1 MRPGDVADLDCAIA
15 QAASVVGDWWTL
27 LIVRDVVGGTTRF
40 ESLQRSLAVSRKV
53 LTERLNRLVADGVL
67 RRVPYQDR
75 PPRHEYL
82 LTEAGQGLL
91 PVLVTLQDWGTRYVM
106 GDGSITA
113 TSSAT
118 SLEARRVQRLVGAQ
132 IPALRLTGVDGV
144 DVDPL
149 AADGWTVLYC
159 FPGAFAPTAHGY
171 PKNWGEIPGAAGCTL
186 ESITY
191 RERAA
196 AFAAAG
202 AVIRGISTQRP
213 DQLEDFATHADL
225 PFPLLSDQDS
235 RLTAALRLPA
245 FRASGQLRL
254 KRLTLL
260 VDQQRHIRA
269 VQFPIH
275 DPAASVAEALHLL
288 ADLKGEPVPKGET
301 GQVEVRTAPNPR
313 SRRRRSPLADVGLS
327 TTPRNG
333 ARRP

>member
-1 MRPGDVADLDCAIA
+1 MRPDDMSDLDCAIA
-15 QAASVVGDWWTL
+15 QAAGVVGDWWTL

-40 ESLQRSLAVSRKV
+40 EGLQRSLGVSRKV
-53 LTERLNRLVADGVL
+53 LTERLNRLIGDGVL
-67 RRVPYQDR
+67 RREQYQDR
-75 PPRHEYL
+75 PPRYEYL

-106 GDGSITA
+106 GDGSVTA

-118 SLEARRVQRLVGAQ
+118 SLEARRMQRLVGAEV
-132 IPALRLTGVDGV
+132 PALRLSGTDGA

-149 AADGWTVLYC
+149 ETGSWTVLYC
-159 FPGAFAPTAHGY
+159 FPGAFAPGAHGY
-171 PKNWGEIPGAAGCTL
+171 PRNWGDIPGAGGCTL

-202 AVIRGISTQRP
+202 AVVRGVSTQRP
-213 DQLEDFATHADL
+213 DQLEDFSAHAEL

-260 VDQQRHIRA
+260 VDPQRRIRA
-269 VQFPIH
+269 VQFPIS
-275 DPAASVAEALHLL
+275 DPAASVDEALNLV
-288 ADLKGEPVPKGET
+288 GEL
-301 GQVEVRTAPNPR
+301 TAE
-313 SRRRRSPLADVGLS
+313 SA
-327 TTPRNG
+327 
-333 ARRP
+333 